1 MEYFANTVDNEY
13 NPIRSVN
20 GRPIPPP
27 SSYQWGLQDISDSDA
42 GRTEDTKMHK
52 NMLGQAVKL
61 ELSWRGLKIDQAPWV
76 LQAFQDEYVTV
87 EYLDALVG
95 DYVTKVFYTG
105 DRTGILYNCKLGFWE
120 EISFN
125 IIEQKGKVWD
135 QTKQEWK
142 DTL

>member
-1 MEYFANTVDNEY
+1 MDICNNGY
-13 NPIRSVN
+13 NPIKSVN
-20 GRPIPPP
+20 GVPVPPP

-61 ELSWRGLKIDQAPWV
+61 ELSWRGLKIDQAPCV
-76 LQAFQDEYVTV
+76 LQAFQDEYVEV
-87 EYLDALVG
+87 EYLDALLG
-95 DYVTKVFYTG
+95 RYVKKTFYTG

-125 IIEQKGKVWD
+125 IIEQKGKTWYAE
-135 QTKQEWK
+135 KQEWR